1 MPDREFF
8 VLRVEVPRVGSNLA
22 CDRINLGLRGLQGLQ
37 GFLPKSQNQSHE
49 CVMCK
54 PILFHSAID
63 LLQVINPDSSAAITW
78 QIVTS
83 PLMQYL
89 LAVTIKTI
97 QAPVAL
103 NSRIQSLAQVAAW
116 ALWHWSRPSRHRL
129 SFFRVGPR
137 LAAETHWASG
147 RTPSKQS

>member
-1 MPDREFF
+1 MQVTSSETCFR
-8 VLRVEVPRVGSNLA
+8 
-22 CDRINLGLRGLQGLQ
+22 
-37 GFLPKSQNQSHE
+37 
-49 CVMCK
+49 
-54 PILFHSAID
+54 PILLHDAIT

-89 LAVTIKTI
+89 LAVLAVTIKTI

-129 SFFRVGPR
+129 SFSGWGP
-137 LAAETHWASG
+137 G
-147 RTPSKQS
+147 RWKKPLC